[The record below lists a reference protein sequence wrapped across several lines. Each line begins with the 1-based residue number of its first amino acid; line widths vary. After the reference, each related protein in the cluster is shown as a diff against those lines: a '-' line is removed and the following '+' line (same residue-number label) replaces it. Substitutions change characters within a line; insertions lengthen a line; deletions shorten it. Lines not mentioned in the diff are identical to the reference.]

1 MGITCHCPDDIPK
14 GSDSN
19 KFLFSYYFL
28 GKFTFLRI
36 YYFSSSKITRLVW
49 VGVVFK
55 YAHFCAISFD
65 AFHTLHFAVLKI
77 AIANVASIH
86 FLFFSI
92 INLFIA
98 LSSSPSVIFP
108 YRNLILYQHYFFF
121 KNLSMCNLCINK
133 KIKHIFSDFSIT

>member
-19 KFLFSYYFL
+19 KFLFSCYFL
-28 GKFTFLRI
+28 GKFYFFTHLF
-36 YYFSSSKITRLVW
+36 FSSSKITRLVW

-86 FLFFSI
+86 FLFFFDNKFVYSFKLLPI
-92 INLFIA
+92 GYFSLSKFNSLSA
-98 LSSSPSVIFP
+98 L
-108 YRNLILYQHYFFF
+108 FFF
-121 KNLSMCNLCINK
+121 LKNLSMCVLCINK
-133 KIKHIFSDFSIT
+133 KI